1 MTDKG
6 DTVTLT
12 IGTSTAEIYLFGATL
27 TSWKTDGVER
37 IFVSETA
44 QLDGSKAIRGGI
56 PLVFPHFGTVA
67 TSKLPQHGFARNS
80 TWECVKKTES
90 TAEFRGFFITPLKNF
105 LGVPLHSI
113 FHITDLKPDGVPT
126 KLRELWPHDF
136 HLIYTVTLAAN
147 TLKTSLTIK
156 NPSQEAWDFTTLL
169 HTYFAV
175 KDISRVKVAGLKG
188 YAFLDKVNPPEG
200 DAKPKESREHVN
212 VAGEVDRVYEAVSN
226 NKITI
231 LETGNGDVEVHKSHF
246 PDVVVWNPWTE
257 KAKAMA
263 DFGDEDYRKMI
274 CVEVGSVT
282 DLISLAPGKTWEGSQ
297 TLVAARL

>member
-1 MTDKG
+1 MTGKG

-44 QLDGSKAIRGGI
+44 HLDGSKAIRGGI

-80 TWECVKKTES
+80 SWECVKKTES
-90 TAEFRGFFITPLKNF
+90 TAEF
-105 LGVPLHSI
+105 H
-113 FHITDLKPDGVPT
+113 LKPDGVPT

-147 TLKTSLTIK
+147 TLKTSLTIN

-200 DAKPKESREHVN
+200 DAKPEESREHVN

-231 LETGNGDVEVHKSHF
+231 LETGSGDVEVHKSHF
-246 PDVVVWNPWTE
+246 PDVVVWNPWIE

-282 DLISLAPGKTWEGSQ
+282 DFISLAPGKTWEGSQ
-297 TLVAARL
+297 TLVVARL